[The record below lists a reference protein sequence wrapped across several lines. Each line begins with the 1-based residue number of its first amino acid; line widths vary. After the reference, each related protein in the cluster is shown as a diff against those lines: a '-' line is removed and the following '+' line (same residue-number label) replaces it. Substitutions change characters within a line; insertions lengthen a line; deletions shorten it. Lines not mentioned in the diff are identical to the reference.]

1 MDKQITTLGGRV
13 ICKRCIARSKR
24 SGMQCRSPA
33 ISGKTC
39 CRLHGGL
46 SLGPKTLAGKRR
58 CSMAKII
65 HGFETRQARLE
76 RSQEAL
82 KIRVLHRLLW
92 LLGMVSS
99 PRPRGKPPNI

>member
-13 ICKRCIARSKR
+13 GCKRCITRSKR
-24 SGMQCRSPA
+24 SGMQGLSSA
-33 ISGKTC
+33 NSGKTC

-46 SLGPKTLAGKRR
+46 SLGPKTLEGKRR

-76 RSQEAL
+76 RSQEVL
-82 KIRVLHRLLW
+82 KIRMLHRLLW
-92 LLGMVSS
+92 LLGMISS
-99 PRPRGKPPNI
+99 PRPRGRPPNI